1 MKERLPMN
9 TFATVMLVSLT
20 AVAFSAL
27 SDEDAFFERLAQAG
41 MAEVAAGKIAENKG
55 VSAEVRE
62 YGAMMVKHHAAANQK
77 LEKLAITKG
86 VTLPATAGEENLA
99 AMKALQ
105 SMEGARFDPA
115 YVAGQVKAH
124 EKAVQLLKMEIAGS
138 QDLDTKAFAEQL
150 LPAVESQLKEAYHLA
165 GKDDLA
171 AALAH

>member
-1 MKERLPMN
+1 MN
-9 TFATVMLVSLT
+9 TVATVVLVSLT

-27 SDEDAFFERLAQAG
+27 SDEDAFFEKLAQAG

-62 YGAMMVKHHAAANQK
+62 YGAMMARDHAAANQK

-86 VTLPATAGEENLA
+86 VMLPATAGEENLA

-115 YVAGQVKAH
+115 YVASQIKAH
-124 EKAVQLLKMEIAGS
+124 EEAVQLLKMEIAAS
-138 QDLDTKAFAEQL
+138 QDADTKAFAEQL
-150 LPAVESQLKEAYHLA
+150 LPTVESHLKEAYHLA
-165 GKDDLA
+165 GKDKEIA
-171 AALAH
+171 AMQATT